1 LLFIEHLSKRK
12 MKTSNDRLT
21 VAGNIN
27 PKMNVTQVT
36 SNKIDGK

>member
-1 LLFIEHLSKRK
+1 

-21 VAGNIN
+21 VAGNID

-36 SNKIDGK
+36 PTEVGGK

>member
-1 LLFIEHLSKRK
+1 

-21 VAGNIN
+21 VAGNID

-36 SNKIDGK
+36 STEVEGK